1 MQFETRLWSFT
12 QGVRGRIAISVL
24 IGMIAAALGVIRL
37 ALLGWLIGLI
47 FLGQSVD
54 ELVMPIIFAA
64 LVMLMRGIFEHWR
77 TMTAHE
83 TSAIVQKQ
91 LRRRLFD
98 KIVSLGPGYT
108 GRQRSGELV
117 LTLVDGIEQLET
129 YFGEYLPQL
138 FISALT
144 PLMIFAFVAFLD
156 FPVALILLVAA
167 FVALAAP
174 SAWHKFDTKRSLER
188 QQAYAAFASDF
199 LDGIQG
205 LATLKSFGQSGS
217 RTELLKKRSFELF
230 RSTMWVLA
238 TNSLSRGITD
248 TSIAV
253 GAAAGLGYGAY
264 RTMAGEMELTTLL
277 IILMMGVEIFR
288 PLRDLRTVL
297 HQGMVGLS
305 AAQGVYKILDA
316 QPVVLEESSGNSTS
330 RLEPSIDFDSVSF
343 SYPEHSHIVH
353 NCLNFNISKGE
364 RVGIVGSS
372 GCGKSSIVK
381 LLLRFHDPGQGSI
394 SIGGKDLRNIT
405 LDQLR
410 REISV
415 VHQDTFLFHGTIEE
429 NIRMGNPEASETEIT
444 DAAKNANIHEFV
456 TTLPDRYKTI
466 IGEKGIKLSGGQR
479 QRIAIARALLRDTPI
494 LILDE
499 ALSAV
504 DAENEYV
511 IQQALDRLMKNRTT
525 LVLAHRLSSIIKCD
539 RILVMD
545 QGRVVESGH
554 HEALMKKD
562 GIYSA
567 LMNEQVREAELKEL
581 GNGEEESMFVNNGTV
596 EQIDESLRDL
606 PTEGIIKAEGLN
618 WKQLIFELMRHIM
631 PWKGRLLLTFCFGV
645 LRVLAF
651 IGVGIFSALIVL
663 ALKNGTDFTFQL
675 TGLMV
680 VASLSGI
687 LHWIESW
694 VAHDMAFRLLAEM
707 RINVFRKL
715 DKLAPAYLVRRRT
728 GDLMG
733 IATQD
738 VELVEYF
745 FAHTVAPVFVS
756 ILIPLA
762 VITFMTTVSFWMAL
776 ALLPFLL
783 AVGFSPLLMRTK
795 VDLLGSKAREAAG
808 ELSAHAID
816 TIQGIAEIVAFQQGF
831 NRGKVFEELT
841 NRHISLRLPFFRE
854 LTLQT
859 TLLEVLTGWGGLA
872 VVSTGALLTAN
883 GSFDA
888 GLLPLLTIL
897 AMSAFL
903 PVSEIAQIGRQLADT
918 LGATRRVYALE
929 NEPVVIADGDGEAS
943 SDLSSGV
950 SFQNV
955 SFSYPGRSLSV
966 LQNLNFE
973 IHAGKTLALV
983 GPSGAGKTSLAQ
995 LLMRFWDPD
1004 KGSISLNGIELR
1016 DYKLEDLRSRIALV
1030 AQDTYLFNNSLRE
1043 NILVAKPDAT
1053 ELELSEAVKLSA
1065 LSEVVESMPDG
1076 LETIVGERGAS
1087 LSGGQRQRVAIAR
1100 AFLKDAP
1107 FLILDEATSHLD
1119 ALSEHTVHK
1128 ALNLLKTN
1136 RTTIII
1142 AHRLSTIRDA
1152 DTIIVLHEGRMV
1164 ETGTHEELLQKTGL
1178 YRQLVSKQLSG
1189 SGLQGISRRTKI

>member
-47 FLGQSVD
+47 FLGQSAD

-91 LRRRLFD
+91 LRRRLFE
-98 KIVSLGPGYT
+98 KIVTLGPGYT

-117 LTLVDGIEQLET
+117 LTLVDGVEQLET

-138 FISALT
+138 LISALT

-156 FPVALILLVAA
+156 FPVAIILLVAA
-167 FVALAAP
+167 FVSLAAP
-174 SAWHKFDTKRSLER
+174 SLWHKFDTKRSLER

-217 RTELLKKRSFELF
+217 RIDLLKKRSFELF

-248 TSIAV
+248 TAIAV
-253 GAAAGLGYGAY
+253 GAATGLGYGAF
-264 RTMAGEMELTTLL
+264 RVIDGEMELTTLL

-288 PLRDLRTVL
+288 PMRDLRTVL

-316 QPVVLEESSGNSTS
+316 HPVVLEEHSGNSTT

-353 NCLNFNISKGE
+353 DCLNFKINKGE

-381 LLLRFHDPGQGSI
+381 LLLRFHDPVQGSI
-394 SIGGKDLRNIT
+394 TIGENNLKNIS

-429 NIRMGNPEASETEIT
+429 NIRMGRQEAKELEVT
-444 DAAKNANIHEFV
+444 DAAKDANIHEFV
-456 TTLPDRYKTI
+456 TTLPNGYKTI

-479 QRIAIARALLRDTPI
+479 QRIAIARALLKNTPI

-504 DAENEYV
+504 DAENEYI
-511 IQQALDRLMKNRTT
+511 IQQALDRLMKDRTT
-525 LVLAHRLSSIIKCD
+525 LILAHRLSSIIKCD
-539 RILVMD
+539 HILVLD
-545 QGRVVESGH
+545 QGRVVESGPH
-554 HEALMKKD
+554 TDLMKKD

-567 LMNEQVREAELKEL
+567 LMNEQVREAELKRL
-581 GNGEEESMFVNNGTV
+581 VGSQEESMFANNETV
-596 EQIDESLRDL
+596 EDTEKSVLDL

-618 WKQLIFELMRHIM
+618 WKQIIIELMRHIM
-631 PWKGRLLLTFCFGV
+631 PWKGRLFITFCFGV

-651 IGVGIFSALIVL
+651 IGVGVFSALIVL
-663 ALKNGTDFTFQL
+663 ALKNGNDFTFQL

-715 DKLAPAYLVRRRT
+715 DQLAPAYLVRRRT

-756 ILIPLA
+756 ILVPVAVVTALA
-762 VITFMTTVSFWMAL
+762 TVSFWMAL
-776 ALLPFLL
+776 SLMPFLL
-783 AVGFSPLLMRTK
+783 AVGLSPLLMRDK

-816 TIQGIAEIVAFQQGF
+816 TIQGIAEIVAFQQAGHRAKDF
-831 NRGKVFEELT
+831 DNLT
-841 NRHISLRLPFFRE
+841 NRHIAIRLPFFKE
-854 LTLQT
+854 LTMQK

-872 VVSTGALLTAN
+872 VVSTGALLTTS
-883 GSFDA
+883 GSLDA

-918 LGATRRVYALE
+918 MGATRRIYALE
-929 NEPVVIADGDGEAS
+929 NEPVVIDDGTDETPG
-943 SDLSSGV
+943 DLSSGV
-950 SFQNV
+950 CFRNV
-955 SFSYPGRSLSV
+955 SFAYPGRSKRI
-966 LQNLNFE
+966 LQDLNFE
-973 IHAGKTLALV
+973 IPAGRTLALV

-995 LLMRFWDPD
+995 LLMRFWDPE
-1004 KGSISLNGIELR
+1004 KGSITLNGIELK
-1016 DYKLEDLRSRIALV
+1016 DFKLEELRSRVALV

-1043 NILVAKPDAT
+1043 NILVAKPEAT

-1065 LSEVVESMPDG
+1065 LSEVIESLPDG
-1076 LETIVGERGAS
+1076 LDTMVGERGSS
-1087 LSGGQRQRVAIAR
+1087 LSGGQRQRVVIAR

-1128 ALNLLKTN
+1128 SLDLLKTN

-1152 DTIIVLHEGRMV
+1152 DRIIVLNEGEMV
-1164 ETGTHEELLQKTGL
+1164 ETGTHNELLQKTGL

-1189 SGLQGISRRTKI
+1189 SGLKDFKEN

>member
-47 FLGQSVD
+47 FLGQSAD
-54 ELVMPIIFAA
+54 ELVIPIIFAA

-91 LRRRLFD
+91 LRRRLFE

-117 LTLVDGIEQLET
+117 LTLVDGVEQLET

-138 FISALT
+138 LISALT
-144 PLMIFAFVAFLD
+144 PLMIFAFVSFLD
-156 FPVALILLVAA
+156 FPVAIILLVAA
-167 FVALAAP
+167 FVSLAAP
-174 SAWHKFDTKRSLER
+174 SLWHKFDTKRSLER

-217 RTELLKKRSFELF
+217 RIDLLKKRSFELF

-248 TSIAV
+248 TAIAV
-253 GAAAGLGYGAY
+253 GAATGLGYGTF
-264 RTMAGEMELTTLL
+264 RVIDGEMELTTLL

-288 PLRDLRTVL
+288 PMRDLRTVL

-316 QPVVLEESSGNSTS
+316 HPVVLEEHSGNGTS
-330 RLEPSIDFDSVSF
+330 RLEPSIYFDSVSF

-353 NCLNFNISKGE
+353 DCLNFKINKGE

-381 LLLRFHDPGQGSI
+381 LLLRFHDPLQGSI
-394 SIGGKDLRNIT
+394 TIGENDLKNIS

-429 NIRMGNPEASETEIT
+429 NIRIGRQAASELEIT
-444 DAAKNANIHEFV
+444 DAAKDANIHEFV
-456 TTLPDRYKTI
+456 TTLPDGYKTL
-466 IGEKGIKLSGGQR
+466 IGEKSIKLSGGQR
-479 QRIAIARALLRDTPI
+479 QRIAIARALLKNTPI

-504 DAENEYV
+504 DAENEYI
-511 IQQALDRLMKNRTT
+511 IQQALDRLMKDRTT
-525 LVLAHRLSSIIKCD
+525 LILAHRLSSIIKCD
-539 RILVMD
+539 RILVLD
-545 QGRVVESGH
+545 QGRVVESGPH
-554 HEALMKKD
+554 TDLMKKD

-567 LMNEQVREAELKEL
+567 LMNEQVREAELKSL
-581 GNGEEESMFVNNGTV
+581 VGSDEESMFANNEPV
-596 EQIDESLRDL
+596 EDTEKSVLDL

-618 WKQLIFELMRHIM
+618 WKQIIIELMRHIM
-631 PWKGRLLLTFCFGV
+631 PWKGRLFITFCFGV

-651 IGVGIFSALIVL
+651 IGVGVFSALIVL
-663 ALKNGTDFTFQL
+663 ALKNGNDFTFQL

-715 DKLAPAYLVRRRT
+715 DQLAPAYLVRRRT

-756 ILIPLA
+756 ILVPVAVVTALA
-762 VITFMTTVSFWMAL
+762 TVSFWMAL
-776 ALLPFLL
+776 SLMPFLL
-783 AVGFSPLLMRTK
+783 AVGLSPLLMRDK

-816 TIQGIAEIVAFQQGF
+816 TIQGIAEIVAFQQTGHRAKDF
-831 NRGKVFEELT
+831 DNLT
-841 NRHISLRLPFFRE
+841 NRHIAIRLPFFKE
-854 LTLQT
+854 LTMQK

-872 VVSTGALLTAN
+872 VVSTGALLTTS
-883 GSFDA
+883 GSLDA

-918 LGATRRVYALE
+918 MGATRRIYALE
-929 NEPVVIADGDGEAS
+929 NEPVVIDDGTNETAG
-943 SDLSSGV
+943 DLSSGV
-950 SFQNV
+950 CFRNV
-955 SFSYPGRSLSV
+955 SFAYPGRSKRI
-966 LQNLNFE
+966 LQDLNFE
-973 IHAGKTLALV
+973 IPAGRTLALV

-995 LLMRFWDPD
+995 LLMRFWDPE
-1004 KGSISLNGIELR
+1004 KGSITLNGIELK
-1016 DYKLEDLRSRIALV
+1016 DFKLEELRSRVALV

-1043 NILVAKPDAT
+1043 NILVAKPEAT

-1065 LSEVVESMPDG
+1065 LSEVIESLPDG
-1076 LETIVGERGAS
+1076 LETMVGERGSS

-1128 ALNLLKTN
+1128 SLDLLKTN

-1152 DTIIVLHEGRMV
+1152 DRIIVLNEGEMV
-1164 ETGTHEELLQKTGL
+1164 ETGTHNELLQKTGL

-1189 SGLQGISRRTKI
+1189 SGLKNFKES

>member
-1 MQFETRLWSFT
+1 MQFDIRLWSFT
-12 QGVRGRIAISVL
+12 VGVRGRIAFSVL
-24 IGMIAAALGVIRL
+24 IGMLATALGVVRL

-47 FLGQSVD
+47 FLGQSFE
-54 ELVMPIIFAA
+54 ELILPIVLAA
-64 LVMLMRGIFEHWR
+64 FVMLLRGFFEHWR

-83 TSAIVQKQ
+83 TSAIVQQQ
-91 LRRRLFD
+91 LRRRLYD
-98 KIVSLGPGYT
+98 KIVKLGPGYS

-117 LTLVDGIEQLET
+117 LTLVDGVEQLET

-138 FISALT
+138 LISALT

-167 FVALAAP
+167 LVSLVAP
-174 SAWHKFDTKRSLER
+174 TAWHKFDTKRSMER
-188 QQAYAAFASDF
+188 QEAYAAFASDF

-205 LATLKSFGQSGS
+205 LATLKSFGQSES
-217 RTELLKKRSFELF
+217 RMDLLKKRAYDLF

-248 TSIAV
+248 ISIAV
-253 GAAAGLGYGAY
+253 GAATGLGYGTY
-264 RTMAGEMELTTLL
+264 RVIDGEMELSTLL

-288 PLRDLRTVL
+288 PMRDLRTVL
-297 HQGMVGLS
+297 HEGMVGLS

-316 QPVVLEESSGNSTS
+316 EPVVLDQHSEIETT
-330 RLEPSIDFDSVSF
+330 RLEPTIEFESVSF
-343 SYPEHSHIVH
+343 SYPGHTQIVH
-353 NCLNFNISKGE
+353 DCLNFKISKGE
-364 RVGIVGSS
+364 RVGVVGSS

-381 LLLRFHDPGQGSI
+381 LLLRFHDPVEGSI
-394 SIGGKDLRNIT
+394 SIGGKDLRNISF
-405 LDQLR
+405 DKLR
-410 REISV
+410 SQISV
-415 VHQDTFLFHGTIEE
+415 VNQDTFLFHGTIED
-429 NIRMGNPEASETEIT
+429 NIRMGRPEASEIEIS

-456 TTLPDRYKTI
+456 KTLPKGYQTI

-479 QRIAIARALLRDTPI
+479 QRVAIARALLRDTPI

-511 IQQALDRLMKNRTT
+511 IQQALDRLMKDRTT
-525 LVLAHRLSSIIKCD
+525 IVLAHRLSSIIKCD
-539 RILVMD
+539 RILVID
-545 QGRVVESGH
+545 QGKIVESGPH
-554 HEALMKKD
+554 ASLMKKA
-562 GIYSA
+562 GSYSA
-567 LMNEQVREAELKEL
+567 LMTEQVREAETKEL
-581 GNGEEESMFVNNGTV
+581 LSDEEEAVFVDAETE
-596 EQIDESLRDL
+596 EQLEESLLNL

-618 WKQLIFELMRHIM
+618 WKQLIVELMRHIM
-631 PWKGRLLLTFCFGV
+631 PWKGRLVLSFCFGV

-651 IGVGIFSALIVL
+651 IGVGVFSALIVL
-663 ALKNGTDFTFQL
+663 ALKNGSDFTFL
-675 TGLMV
+675 FTGLMI
-680 VASLSGI
+680 VAPLSGI
-687 LHWIESW
+687 LHWLESW

-715 DKLAPAYLVRRRT
+715 DQLAPAYLVRRRT

-756 ILIPLA
+756 ILIPVA
-762 VITFMTTVSFWMAL
+762 VVTVLTTVNFWMAL

-783 AVGFSPLLMRTK
+783 AVCISPFLMRAK
-795 VDLLGSKAREAAG
+795 VDQLGSKAREAAG
-808 ELSAHAID
+808 ELSAHGID
-816 TIQGIAEIVAFQQGF
+816 TIQGLAEIVAFQQESQRANEF
-831 NRGKVFEELT
+831 DSLT
-841 NRHISLRLPFFRE
+841 NRHIQIRLPFFRE
-854 LTLQT
+854 LTLQRT
-859 TLLEVLTGWGGLA
+859 ILEVLTGWGGLA
-872 VVSTGALLTAN
+872 VVCTGALLTTY

-929 NEPVVIADGDGEAS
+929 NEPVLIADGNGLNPE
-943 SDLSSGV
+943 DLSSGF
-950 SFQNV
+950 SFRNV
-955 SFSYPGRSLSV
+955 NFSYSGRSIPV
-966 LQNLNFE
+966 LQNLNFD
-973 IHAGKTLALV
+973 IPVGKTLALV

-995 LLMRFWDPD
+995 LLMRFWDPE
-1004 KGSISLNGIELR
+1004 KGSILLNGIELR
-1016 DYKLEDLRSRIALV
+1016 DFKLEDLRSRIALV

-1043 NILVAKPDAT
+1043 NILVAKPAAT
-1053 ELELSEAVKLSA
+1053 ELEISEAVKLSA
-1065 LSEVVESMPDG
+1065 LSEVIESLPLG
-1076 LETIVGERGAS
+1076 LDTMVGERGAS

-1119 ALSEHTVHK
+1119 ALSENTVHK
-1128 ALNLLKTN
+1128 ALDLLKTN

-1142 AHRLSTIRDA
+1142 AHRLSTIRNA
-1152 DTIIVLHEGRMV
+1152 DQIIVLNKGCMV
-1164 ETGTHEELLQKTGL
+1164 ETGSHQELLQKGGL
-1178 YRQLVSKQLSG
+1178 YRQLVSRQLGVSDVEE
-1189 SGLQGISRRTKI
+1189 LN

>member
-12 QGVRGRIAISVL
+12 QGVRGRIATSVL
-24 IGMIAAALGVIRL
+24 IGMIATALGVIRL

-47 FLGQSVD
+47 FLGQSAE

-91 LRRRLFD
+91 LRRRLFE

-117 LTLVDGIEQLET
+117 LTLVDGVEQLET

-138 FISALT
+138 LISALT

-156 FPVALILLVAA
+156 FPVAIILLVAA
-167 FVALAAP
+167 FVSLAAP
-174 SAWHKFDTKRSLER
+174 SLWHKFDTKRSLER

-217 RTELLKKRSFELF
+217 RIDLLKKRSFELF

-248 TSIAV
+248 TAIAV
-253 GAAAGLGYGAY
+253 GAATGLGYGAF
-264 RTMAGEMELTTLL
+264 RVIDGEMELTTLL

-288 PLRDLRTVL
+288 PMRDLRTVL

-316 QPVVLEESSGNSTS
+316 HPVVLEEHSGNSTT

-353 NCLNFNISKGE
+353 DCLNFKINKGE

-381 LLLRFHDPGQGSI
+381 LLLRFHDPVQGSI
-394 SIGGKDLRNIT
+394 TIGENNLKNIS

-429 NIRMGNPEASETEIT
+429 NIRMGRQEASELEIT
-444 DAAKNANIHEFV
+444 DAAKDANIHEFV
-456 TTLPDRYKTI
+456 TTLPDGYKTI

-479 QRIAIARALLRDTPI
+479 QRIAIARALLKNTPI

-504 DAENEYV
+504 DAENEYI
-511 IQQALDRLMKNRTT
+511 IQQALDRLMKDRTT
-525 LVLAHRLSSIIKCD
+525 LILAHRLSSIIKCD
-539 RILVMD
+539 RIMVLD
-545 QGRVVESGH
+545 QGRVVESGPH
-554 HEALMKKD
+554 TDLMKKD

-567 LMNEQVREAELKEL
+567 LMNEQVREAELKSL
-581 GNGEEESMFVNNGTV
+581 VGSDEESMFANKEPV
-596 EQIDESLRDL
+596 EDTEESVLDL

-618 WKQLIFELMRHIM
+618 WKQIIIELMRHIM
-631 PWKGRLLLTFCFGV
+631 PWKGRLFITFCFGV

-651 IGVGIFSALIVL
+651 IGVGVFSALIVL
-663 ALKNGTDFTFQL
+663 ALKNGNDFTFQL

-715 DKLAPAYLVRRRT
+715 DQLAPAYLVRRRT

-756 ILIPLA
+756 ILVPVAVVTALA
-762 VITFMTTVSFWMAL
+762 TVSFWMAL
-776 ALLPFLL
+776 SLMPFLL
-783 AVGFSPLLMRTK
+783 AVGLSPLLMRDK

-816 TIQGIAEIVAFQQGF
+816 TIQGIAEIVAFQQAGHRAKDF
-831 NRGKVFEELT
+831 DNLT
-841 NRHISLRLPFFRE
+841 NRHIAIRLPFFKE
-854 LTLQT
+854 LTMQK

-872 VVSTGALLTAN
+872 VVSTGALLTTS
-883 GSFDA
+883 GSLDA

-918 LGATRRVYALE
+918 MGATRRIYALE
-929 NEPVVIADGDGEAS
+929 NEPVVIDDGTNETPG
-943 SDLSSGV
+943 DLSSGV
-950 SFQNV
+950 CFRNV
-955 SFSYPGRSLSV
+955 SFAYPGRSKRI
-966 LQNLNFE
+966 LQDLNFE
-973 IHAGKTLALV
+973 IPAGRTLALV

-995 LLMRFWDPD
+995 LLMRFWDPE
-1004 KGSISLNGIELR
+1004 KGSITLNGIELK
-1016 DYKLEDLRSRIALV
+1016 DFKLEELRSRVALV

-1043 NILVAKPDAT
+1043 NILVAKPEAT

-1065 LSEVVESMPDG
+1065 LSEVIESLPDG
-1076 LETIVGERGAS
+1076 LDTMVGERGSS

-1128 ALNLLKTN
+1128 SLDLLKTN

-1152 DTIIVLHEGRMV
+1152 DRIIVLNEGEMV
-1164 ETGTHEELLQKTGL
+1164 ETGTHNELLQKTGL
-1178 YRQLVSKQLSG
+1178 YRQLVSKQLGG
-1189 SGLQGISRRTKI
+1189 SGLKDHKEN

>member
-47 FLGQSVD
+47 FLGQSAD

-316 QPVVLEESSGNSTS
+316 QPVVLEEHSGNSTT

-381 LLLRFHDPGQGSI
+381 LLLRFHDPGQEGSI

-415 VHQDTFLFHGTIEE
+415 VHQYTFLFHGTIEE

-444 DAAKNANIHEFV
+444 DAARNANIHEFV

-581 GNGEEESMFVNNGTV
+581 VNGEEESMFVNNGTV

-618 WKQLIFELMRHIM
+618 WKQLIVELMRHIM

-756 ILIPLA
+756 ILIPVA
-762 VITFMTTVSFWMAL
+762 VITVMTTVSFWMAL
-776 ALLPFLL
+776 TLLPFLL
-783 AVGFSPLLMRTK
+783 AVGFSPLLMRGK
-795 VDLLGSKAREAAG
+795 VDRLGSKAREAAG

-943 SDLSSGV
+943 SDLSSGF
-950 SFQNV
+950 SFQNF
-955 SFSYPGRSLSV
+955 SFSYPGRSIRA

-973 IHAGKTLALV
+973 IPVGKTLALV

-1152 DTIIVLHEGRMV
+1152 DRIIVLNEGRMV

-1189 SGLQGISRRTKI
+1189 SGLKDSKEN

>member
-1 MQFETRLWSFT
+1 MQFDIRLWSFT
-12 QGVRGRIAISVL
+12 VGVRGRIAFSVL
-24 IGMIAAALGVIRL
+24 IGMIATALGVVRL

-47 FLGQSVD
+47 FLGQSFE
-54 ELVMPIIFAA
+54 ELILPIVLAA
-64 LVMLMRGIFEHWR
+64 FVMLLRGFFEHWR

-83 TSAIVQKQ
+83 TSAIVQQQ
-91 LRRRLFD
+91 LRRRLYD
-98 KIVSLGPGYT
+98 KIVKLGPGYS

-117 LTLVDGIEQLET
+117 LTLVDGVEQLET

-138 FISALT
+138 LISALT

-167 FVALAAP
+167 LVSLVAP
-174 SAWHKFDTKRSLER
+174 TAWHKFDTKRSMER
-188 QQAYAAFASDF
+188 QEAYAAFASDF

-205 LATLKSFGQSGS
+205 LATLKSFGQSES
-217 RTELLKKRSFELF
+217 RMDLLKKRAYDLF

-248 TSIAV
+248 ISIAV
-253 GAAAGLGYGAY
+253 GAATGLGYGTY
-264 RTMAGEMELTTLL
+264 RVIDGEMELSTLL

-288 PLRDLRTVL
+288 PMRDLRTVL
-297 HQGMVGLS
+297 HEGMVGLS

-316 QPVVLEESSGNSTS
+316 EPVVLDQHSEIETT
-330 RLEPSIDFDSVSF
+330 RLEPTIEFESVSF
-343 SYPEHSHIVH
+343 SYPGHTQIVH
-353 NCLNFNISKGE
+353 DCLNFKISKGE
-364 RVGIVGSS
+364 RVGVVGSS

-381 LLLRFHDPGQGSI
+381 LLLRFHDPVEGSI
-394 SIGGKDLRNIT
+394 SIGGKDLRNISF
-405 LDQLR
+405 DKLR
-410 REISV
+410 SQISV
-415 VHQDTFLFHGTIEE
+415 VNQDTFLFHGTIED
-429 NIRMGNPEASETEIT
+429 NIRMGRPEASEIEIS

-456 TTLPDRYKTI
+456 KTLPKGYQTI

-479 QRIAIARALLRDTPI
+479 QRVAIARALLRDTPI

-511 IQQALDRLMKNRTT
+511 IQQALDRLMKDRTT
-525 LVLAHRLSSIIKCD
+525 IVLAHRLSSIIKCD
-539 RILVMD
+539 RILVID
-545 QGRVVESGH
+545 QGKIVESGPH
-554 HEALMKKD
+554 ASLMKKA
-562 GIYSA
+562 GSYSA
-567 LMNEQVREAELKEL
+567 LMTEQVREAETKEL
-581 GNGEEESMFVNNGTV
+581 LSDVDEAVFVDAETEEQLEESLLN
-596 EQIDESLRDL
+596 L

-618 WKQLIFELMRHIM
+618 WKQLIVELMRHIM
-631 PWKGRLLLTFCFGV
+631 PWKGRLVLTFCFGV

-651 IGVGIFSALIVL
+651 IGVGVFSALIVL
-663 ALKNGTDFTFQL
+663 ALKNGSDFTFL
-675 TGLMV
+675 FTGLMI
-680 VASLSGI
+680 VAPLSGI
-687 LHWIESW
+687 LHWLESW

-715 DKLAPAYLVRRRT
+715 DQLAPAYLVRRRT

-756 ILIPLA
+756 ILIPVA
-762 VITFMTTVSFWMAL
+762 VVTVLTTVNFWMAL

-783 AVGFSPLLMRTK
+783 AVCISPFLMRAK
-795 VDLLGSKAREAAG
+795 VDQLGSKAREAAG
-808 ELSAHAID
+808 ELSAHGID
-816 TIQGIAEIVAFQQGF
+816 TIQGLAEIVAFQQESQRANEF
-831 NRGKVFEELT
+831 DSLT
-841 NRHISLRLPFFRE
+841 NRHIQIRLPFFRE
-854 LTLQT
+854 LTLQRT
-859 TLLEVLTGWGGLA
+859 ILEVLTGWGGLA
-872 VVSTGALLTAN
+872 VVCTGALLTTY

-929 NEPVVIADGDGEAS
+929 NEPVLIADGNGLNPE
-943 SDLSSGV
+943 DLSSGF
-950 SFQNV
+950 SFRNV
-955 SFSYPGRSLSV
+955 NFSYSGRSIPV
-966 LQNLNFE
+966 LQNLNFD
-973 IHAGKTLALV
+973 IPVGKTLALV

-995 LLMRFWDPD
+995 LLMRFWDPE
-1004 KGSISLNGIELR
+1004 KGSILLNGIELR
-1016 DYKLEDLRSRIALV
+1016 DFKLEDLRSRIALV

-1043 NILVAKPDAT
+1043 NILVAKPAAT
-1053 ELELSEAVKLSA
+1053 ELEISEAVKLSA
-1065 LSEVVESMPDG
+1065 LSEVIESLPLG
-1076 LETIVGERGAS
+1076 LDTMVGERGAS

-1119 ALSEHTVHK
+1119 ALSENTVHK
-1128 ALNLLKTN
+1128 ALDLLKTN

-1142 AHRLSTIRDA
+1142 AHRLSTIRNA
-1152 DTIIVLHEGRMV
+1152 DQIIVLNKGCMV
-1164 ETGTHEELLQKTGL
+1164 ETGSHQELLQKGGL
-1178 YRQLVSKQLSG
+1178 YRQLVSRQLGVSG
-1189 SGLQGISRRTKI
+1189 VEELN

>member
-1 MQFETRLWSFT
+1 MQFESRLWSFT
-12 QGVRGRIAISVL
+12 QGVRGRIAISVV

-64 LVMLMRGIFEHWR
+64 LVMLIRGIFEHWR

-264 RTMAGEMELTTLL
+264 RTMAGEMELSTLL

-316 QPVVLEESSGNSTS
+316 QPVVLEEYSENSTT

-394 SIGGKDLRNIT
+394 SIGGKDLRNIS

-429 NIRMGNPEASETEIT
+429 NIRMGNPEANETEIT
-444 DAAKNANIHEFV
+444 NAAKNANIHEFV

-539 RILVMD
+539 RIMVMD

-554 HEALMKKD
+554 HEALMNKD
-562 GIYSA
+562 GIY
-567 LMNEQVREAELKEL
+567 
-581 GNGEEESMFVNNGTV
+581 
-596 EQIDESLRDL
+596 
-606 PTEGIIKAEGLN
+606 
-618 WKQLIFELMRHIM
+618 
-631 PWKGRLLLTFCFGV
+631 
-645 LRVLAF
+645 
-651 IGVGIFSALIVL
+651 
-663 ALKNGTDFTFQL
+663 
-675 TGLMV
+675 
-680 VASLSGI
+680 
-687 LHWIESW
+687 
-694 VAHDMAFRLLAEM
+694 
-707 RINVFRKL
+707 
-715 DKLAPAYLVRRRT
+715 
-728 GDLMG
+728 
-733 IATQD
+733 
-738 VELVEYF
+738 
-745 FAHTVAPVFVS
+745 
-756 ILIPLA
+756 
-762 VITFMTTVSFWMAL
+762 
-776 ALLPFLL
+776 
-783 AVGFSPLLMRTK
+783 
-795 VDLLGSKAREAAG
+795 
-808 ELSAHAID
+808 
-816 TIQGIAEIVAFQQGF
+816 
-831 NRGKVFEELT
+831 
-841 NRHISLRLPFFRE
+841 
-854 LTLQT
+854 
-859 TLLEVLTGWGGLA
+859 
-872 VVSTGALLTAN
+872 
-883 GSFDA
+883 
-888 GLLPLLTIL
+888 
-897 AMSAFL
+897 
-903 PVSEIAQIGRQLADT
+903 
-918 LGATRRVYALE
+918 
-929 NEPVVIADGDGEAS
+929 
-943 SDLSSGV
+943 
-950 SFQNV
+950 
-955 SFSYPGRSLSV
+955 
-966 LQNLNFE
+966 
-973 IHAGKTLALV
+973 
-983 GPSGAGKTSLAQ
+983 
-995 LLMRFWDPD
+995 
-1004 KGSISLNGIELR
+1004 
-1016 DYKLEDLRSRIALV
+1016 
-1030 AQDTYLFNNSLRE
+1030 
-1043 NILVAKPDAT
+1043 
-1053 ELELSEAVKLSA
+1053 
-1065 LSEVVESMPDG
+1065 
-1076 LETIVGERGAS
+1076 
-1087 LSGGQRQRVAIAR
+1087 
-1100 AFLKDAP
+1100 
-1107 FLILDEATSHLD
+1107 
-1119 ALSEHTVHK
+1119 
-1128 ALNLLKTN
+1128 
-1136 RTTIII
+1136 
-1142 AHRLSTIRDA
+1142 
-1152 DTIIVLHEGRMV
+1152 
-1164 ETGTHEELLQKTGL
+1164 
-1178 YRQLVSKQLSG
+1178 
-1189 SGLQGISRRTKI
+1189 

>member
-1 MQFETRLWSFT
+1 
-12 QGVRGRIAISVL
+12 
-24 IGMIAAALGVIRL
+24 MIAAALGVIRL

-47 FLGQSVD
+47 FLGQSAD

-316 QPVVLEESSGNSTS
+316 QPVVLEEHSGNSTT

-444 DAAKNANIHEFV
+444 DAARNANIHEFV

-675 TGLMV
+675 IGLMV

-756 ILIPLA
+756 ILIPAA
-762 VITFMTTVSFWMAL
+762 VITVMTTVSFWMAL
-776 ALLPFLL
+776 TLLPFLL
-783 AVGFSPLLMRTK
+783 AVGFSPLLMRGK
-795 VDLLGSKAREAAG
+795 VDRLGSKAREAAG

-943 SDLSSGV
+943 SDLSSGC

-955 SFSYPGRSLSV
+955 SFSYPGRSIRV

-973 IHAGKTLALV
+973 IPVGKTLALV

-1119 ALSEHTVHK
+1119 ALSEHTVHR

-1152 DTIIVLHEGRMV
+1152 DRIIVLHEGRMV
-1164 ETGTHEELLQKTGL
+1164 ETGTHNELLQKTGL

-1189 SGLQGISRRTKI
+1189 SGLKDFKES

>member
-47 FLGQSVD
+47 FLGQSAD

-167 FVALAAP
+167 FVSLAAP

-205 LATLKSFGQSGS
+205 LSTLKSFGQSGS

-316 QPVVLEESSGNSTS
+316 QPVVLEESSGNSTT

-444 DAAKNANIHEFV
+444 DAARNANIHEFV

-511 IQQALDRLMKNRTT
+511 IQQALDGLMKNRTT

-581 GNGEEESMFVNNGTV
+581 VNGEEESMFVNNGTV

-618 WKQLIFELMRHIM
+618 WKQLIVELMRHIM

-756 ILIPLA
+756 IIIPLA

-776 ALLPFLL
+776 TLLPFLL
-783 AVGFSPLLMRTK
+783 AVGFSPLLMRGK
-795 VDLLGSKAREAAG
+795 VDRLGSKAREAAG

-872 VVSTGALLTAN
+872 VVCTGALLTAN

-943 SDLSSGV
+943 SDLSSGF

-955 SFSYPGRSLSV
+955 SFSYPGRSIRV

-973 IHAGKTLALV
+973 IPVGKTLALV

-1004 KGSISLNGIELR
+1004 KGFISLNGIELR

-1053 ELELSEAVKLSA
+1053 DTELSEAVKLSA

-1152 DTIIVLHEGRMV
+1152 DRIIVLNEGRMV
-1164 ETGTHEELLQKTGL
+1164 ETGTHKELLQKTGL

-1189 SGLQGISRRTKI
+1189 SGLKDFKES

>member
-1 MQFETRLWSFT
+1 MQFEARLWSFT
-12 QGVRGRIAISVL
+12 EGVRGRIVISVL
-24 IGMIAAALGVIRL
+24 IGMIATALGVIRL

-47 FLGQSVD
+47 FLGRSTD
-54 ELVMPIIFAA
+54 ELILPIIFAA
-64 LVMLMRGIFEHWR
+64 LVMLLRCVFEHWR

-83 TSAIVQKQ
+83 TSAIVQQQ

-98 KIVSLGPGYT
+98 KIIKLGPGYA

-117 LTLVDGIEQLET
+117 LILVDGVEQLET

-138 FISALT
+138 LISALT
-144 PLMIFAFVAFLD
+144 PLMIFAYVAFLD
-156 FPVALILLVAA
+156 LPVALILLAAA
-167 FVALAAP
+167 FISLLAP
-174 SAWHKFDTKRSLER
+174 SVWHKIDTKSSLDR
-188 QQAYAAFASDF
+188 QEAYAAFASDF

-205 LATLKSFGQSGS
+205 LATLKSFGQSES
-217 RTELLKKRSFELF
+217 RINLLKKRSFELF

-248 TSIAV
+248 TAIAV
-253 GAAAGLGYGAY
+253 GAAAGLGYGTF
-264 RTMAGEMELTTLL
+264 RVLDGEMELTTLL

-288 PLRDLRTVL
+288 PMRDLRTVL

-305 AAQGVYKILDA
+305 AAHGVYKILDA
-316 QPVVLEESSGNSTS
+316 EPVVLEEQSANNII
-330 RLEPSIDFDSVSF
+330 RLEPSINFDSVSF
-343 SYPEHSHIVH
+343 SYPEHNHIVH
-353 NCLNFNISKGE
+353 DSLNFNICKGE
-364 RVGIVGSS
+364 RVGIVGAS
-372 GCGKSSIVK
+372 GCGKSSLVK
-381 LLLRFHDPGQGSI
+381 LLLRFHDPVQGSV
-394 SIGGKDLRNIT
+394 SIGGKDLRSLSFNQI
-405 LDQLR
+405 R
-410 REISV
+410 NKISV

-429 NIRMGNPEASETEIT
+429 NIRMGRQNASEFEII
-444 DAAKNANIHEFV
+444 DAAINANIHDFV
-456 TTLPDRYKTI
+456 TTLPDGYKTI

-479 QRIAIARALLRDTPI
+479 QRIAIARALLKDTPI

-504 DAENEYV
+504 DAENEYI
-511 IQQALDRLMKNRTT
+511 IQQALDRLMKDRTT
-525 LVLAHRLSSIIKCD
+525 LILAHRLSSVIKCD
-539 RILVMD
+539 RILVLD
-545 QGRVVESGH
+545 QGKVVESGPH
-554 HEALMKKD
+554 AALMKTN

-567 LMNEQVREAELKEL
+567 LMSEQVSETGSKDLIADEKDSISAGDGPVEKL
-581 GNGEEESMFVNNGTV
+581 EES
-596 EQIDESLRDL
+596 ILDL

-618 WKQLIFELMRHIM
+618 WKQLIVELMRHIM
-631 PWKGRLLLTFCFGV
+631 PWKGRLILTFCFGV

-663 ALKNGTDFTFQL
+663 ALKNGNDFNQQL
-675 TGLMV
+675 IGLFV

-687 LHWIESW
+687 LHWLESW

-715 DKLAPAYLVRRRT
+715 DQLAPAYLVRRRT

-756 ILIPLA
+756 ILIPVAVVTVLA
-762 VITFMTTVSFWMAL
+762 TVNFWLAL
-776 ALLPFLL
+776 VLLPFLF
-783 AVGFSPLLMRTK
+783 AVGLSPLLMRSK

-816 TIQGIAEIVAFQQGF
+816 SIQGIAEIVAFQQAEH
-831 NRGKVFEELT
+831 RAQVFDKLT
-841 NRHISLRLPFFRE
+841 NRHISIRLPFFRE
-854 LTLQT
+854 LTMQRS
-859 TLLEVLTGWGGLA
+859 LLEVLTGWGGLA
-872 VVSTGALLTAN
+872 VVCTGAVLTNN
-883 GSFDA
+883 GFIDA

-918 LGATRRVYALE
+918 LGATRRIYALE
-929 NEPVVIADGDGEAS
+929 KEPVLIADGDGEK
-943 SDLSSGV
+943 SGDF
-950 SFQNV
+950 SFGFSFRNV
-955 SFSYPGRSLSV
+955 SFSYPGRSTRV
-966 LQNLNFE
+966 LKNLNFDVP
-973 IHAGKTLALV
+973 AGKTLALV
-983 GPSGAGKTSLAQ
+983 GPSGAGKTSLSQ

-1004 KGSISLNGIELR
+1004 NGTISLNGTELR

-1043 NILVAKPDAT
+1043 NILVARPNAT
-1053 ELELSEAVKLSA
+1053 ELELNEAVKFSA
-1065 LSEVVESMPDG
+1065 LSEVIESLPEG
-1076 LETIVGERGAS
+1076 LDTMVGERGAS

-1119 ALSEHTVHK
+1119 ALSENTVHK
-1128 ALNLLKTN
+1128 ALDLLKTN
-1136 RTTIII
+1136 RTTII
-1142 AHRLSTIRDA
+1142 
-1152 DTIIVLHEGRMV
+1152 
-1164 ETGTHEELLQKTGL
+1164 
-1178 YRQLVSKQLSG
+1178 
-1189 SGLQGISRRTKI
+1189 

>member
-1 MQFETRLWSFT
+1 MQFDIRLWSFT
-12 QGVRGRIAISVL
+12 VGVRGRIAFSVL
-24 IGMIAAALGVIRL
+24 IGMLATALGVVRL

-47 FLGQSVD
+47 FLGQSFE
-54 ELVMPIIFAA
+54 ELILPIVLAA
-64 LVMLMRGIFEHWR
+64 FVMLLRGFFEHWR

-83 TSAIVQKQ
+83 TSAIVQQQ
-91 LRRRLFD
+91 LRRRLYD
-98 KIVSLGPGYT
+98 KIVKLGPGYS

-117 LTLVDGIEQLET
+117 LTLVDGVEQLET

-138 FISALT
+138 LISALT

-167 FVALAAP
+167 LVSLVAP
-174 SAWHKFDTKRSLER
+174 TAWHKFDTKRSMER
-188 QQAYAAFASDF
+188 QEAYAAFASDF

-205 LATLKSFGQSGS
+205 LATLKSFGQSES
-217 RTELLKKRSFELF
+217 RMDLLKKRAYDLF

-248 TSIAV
+248 ISIAV
-253 GAAAGLGYGAY
+253 GAATGLGYGTY
-264 RTMAGEMELTTLL
+264 RVIDGEMELSTLL

-288 PLRDLRTVL
+288 PMRDLRTVL
-297 HQGMVGLS
+297 HEGMVGLS

-316 QPVVLEESSGNSTS
+316 EPVVLDQHSEIETT
-330 RLEPSIDFDSVSF
+330 RLEPTIEFESVSF
-343 SYPEHSHIVH
+343 SYPGHTQIVH
-353 NCLNFNISKGE
+353 DCLNFKISKGE
-364 RVGIVGSS
+364 RVGVVGSS

-381 LLLRFHDPGQGSI
+381 LLLRFHDPVEGSI
-394 SIGGKDLRNIT
+394 SIGGKDLRNISF
-405 LDQLR
+405 DKLR
-410 REISV
+410 SEISV
-415 VHQDTFLFHGTIEE
+415 VNQDTFLFHGTIED
-429 NIRMGNPEASETEIT
+429 NIRMGRPEASEIEIS

-456 TTLPDRYKTI
+456 KTLPKGYQTI

-479 QRIAIARALLRDTPI
+479 QRVAIARALLRDTPI

-511 IQQALDRLMKNRTT
+511 IQQALDRLMKDRTT
-525 LVLAHRLSSIIKCD
+525 IVLAHRLSSIIKCD
-539 RILVMD
+539 RILVID
-545 QGRVVESGH
+545 QGKIVESGPH
-554 HEALMKKD
+554 ANLMKKA

-567 LMNEQVREAELKEL
+567 LMTEQVREAETKEL
-581 GNGEEESMFVNNGTV
+581 LSDEEEAVFVDAETE
-596 EQIDESLRDL
+596 EQLEESLLNL

-618 WKQLIFELMRHIM
+618 WKQLIVELMRHIM
-631 PWKGRLLLTFCFGV
+631 PWKGRLVLTFCFGV

-651 IGVGIFSALIVL
+651 IGVGVFSALIVL
-663 ALKNGTDFTFQL
+663 ALKNGSDFTFL
-675 TGLMV
+675 FTGLMI
-680 VASLSGI
+680 VAPLSGI
-687 LHWIESW
+687 LHWLESW

-715 DKLAPAYLVRRRT
+715 DQLAPAYLVRRRT

-756 ILIPLA
+756 ILIPVA
-762 VITFMTTVSFWMAL
+762 VVTVLTTVNFWMAL

-783 AVGFSPLLMRTK
+783 AVCISPFLMRAK
-795 VDLLGSKAREAAG
+795 VDQLGSKAREAAG
-808 ELSAHAID
+808 ELSAHGID
-816 TIQGIAEIVAFQQGF
+816 TIQGLAEIVAFQQESQRANEF
-831 NRGKVFEELT
+831 DSLT
-841 NRHISLRLPFFRE
+841 NRHIQIRLPFFRE
-854 LTLQT
+854 LTLQRT
-859 TLLEVLTGWGGLA
+859 ILEVLTGWGGLA
-872 VVSTGALLTAN
+872 VVCTGALLTTY

-929 NEPVVIADGDGEAS
+929 NEPVLIADGNGLNPE
-943 SDLSSGV
+943 DLSSGF
-950 SFQNV
+950 SFRNV
-955 SFSYPGRSLSV
+955 NFSYSGRSIPV
-966 LQNLNFE
+966 LQNLNFD
-973 IHAGKTLALV
+973 IPVGKTLALV

-995 LLMRFWDPD
+995 LLMRFWDPE
-1004 KGSISLNGIELR
+1004 KGSILLNGIELR
-1016 DYKLEDLRSRIALV
+1016 DFKLEDLRSRIALV

-1043 NILVAKPDAT
+1043 NILVAKPAAT
-1053 ELELSEAVKLSA
+1053 ELEISEAVKLSA
-1065 LSEVVESMPDG
+1065 LSEVIESLPLG
-1076 LETIVGERGAS
+1076 LDTMVGERGAS

-1119 ALSEHTVHK
+1119 ALSENTVHK
-1128 ALNLLKTN
+1128 ALDLLKTN

-1142 AHRLSTIRDA
+1142 AHRLSTIRNA
-1152 DTIIVLHEGRMV
+1152 DQIIVLNKGCMV
-1164 ETGTHEELLQKTGL
+1164 ETGSHQELLQKGGL
-1178 YRQLVSKQLSG
+1178 YRQLVSRQLGVSDVEE
-1189 SGLQGISRRTKI
+1189 LN

>member
-12 QGVRGRIAISVL
+12 QGVRGRIAISVV

-54 ELVMPIIFAA
+54 ELVIPIIFAA
-64 LVMLMRGIFEHWR
+64 LVMLIRGIFEHWR

-264 RTMAGEMELTTLL
+264 RTMAGEMELSTLL

-316 QPVVLEESSGNSTS
+316 QPVVLEEYSENSTT

-394 SIGGKDLRNIT
+394 SIGGKDLRNIS

-429 NIRMGNPEASETEIT
+429 NIRMGNPEANETEIT
-444 DAAKNANIHEFV
+444 NAAKNANIHEFV

-539 RILVMD
+539 RIMVMD

-567 LMNEQVREAELKEL
+567 LMSEQVREAELKEL
-581 GNGEEESMFVNNGTV
+581 VNDEEESIFVNNGTV
-596 EQIDESLRDL
+596 EQTDESLRDL

-618 WKQLIFELMRHIM
+618 WKQLILELMSHIM

-756 ILIPLA
+756 ILIPVA
-762 VITFMTTVSFWMAL
+762 VITVMTTVSFWMAL

-783 AVGFSPLLMRTK
+783 AVGFSPLLMRAK

-872 VVSTGALLTAN
+872 VVSTGAMLTAN

-929 NEPVVIADGDGEAS
+929 NEPVVIADGAGEAS

-1004 KGSISLNGIELR
+1004 KGSISLNGIELK
-1016 DYKLEDLRSRIALV
+1016 DYKLDDLRSRIALV

-1053 ELELSEAVKLSA
+1053 ELELSEAVKMSA

-1119 ALSEHTVHK
+1119 ALSENTVHK

-1152 DTIIVLHEGRMV
+1152 DRIIVLHEGRMV

-1189 SGLQGISRRTKI
+1189 SGFKNHKVANF

>member
-47 FLGQSVD
+47 FLGQSAD

-117 LTLVDGIEQLET
+117 LTLVDGVEQLET

-138 FISALT
+138 LISALT
-144 PLMIFAFVAFLD
+144 PLMIFAFVSFLD
-156 FPVALILLVAA
+156 FPVAIILLIAA
-167 FVALAAP
+167 FVSLAAP
-174 SAWHKFDTKRSLER
+174 SLWHKFDTKRSLER

-217 RTELLKKRSFELF
+217 RIDLLKKRSFELF

-248 TSIAV
+248 TAIAV
-253 GAAAGLGYGAY
+253 GAATGLGYGAF
-264 RTMAGEMELTTLL
+264 RVIDGEMELTTLL

-288 PLRDLRTVL
+288 PMRDLRTVL

-316 QPVVLEESSGNSTS
+316 HPVVLEEYSGNSTT
-330 RLEPSIDFDSVSF
+330 RLEPSIDFNSVSF

-353 NCLNFNISKGE
+353 DCLNFKINKGE

-381 LLLRFHDPGQGSI
+381 LLLRFNDPVLGSI
-394 SIGGKDLRNIT
+394 TIGENDLKNIS

-429 NIRMGNPEASETEIT
+429 NIRMGRQEASETEIT
-444 DAAKNANIHEFV
+444 DAAKDANIHEFV
-456 TTLPDRYKTI
+456 TTLPDGYKTI

-479 QRIAIARALLRDTPI
+479 QRIAIARALLKNTPI

-504 DAENEYV
+504 DAENEYI
-511 IQQALDRLMKNRTT
+511 IQQALDRLMKDRTT
-525 LVLAHRLSSIIKCD
+525 LILAHRLSSIIKCD
-539 RILVMD
+539 HILVLD
-545 QGRVVESGH
+545 QGRVVESGPH
-554 HEALMKKD
+554 TDLMKKD

-567 LMNEQVREAELKEL
+567 LMNEQVREAELKRL
-581 GNGEEESMFVNNGTV
+581 VGSQEESMFANDKPV
-596 EQIDESLRDL
+596 EDTEKSVLDI

-618 WKQLIFELMRHIM
+618 WKQIIIELMLHIM
-631 PWKGRLLLTFCFGV
+631 PWKGRLFITFCFGI

-651 IGVGIFSALIVL
+651 IGVGVFSALIVL
-663 ALKNGTDFTFQL
+663 ALKNGNDFTFQL

-715 DKLAPAYLVRRRT
+715 DQLAPAYLVRRRT

-756 ILIPLA
+756 ILVPVAVVTALA
-762 VITFMTTVSFWMAL
+762 TVSFWMAL
-776 ALLPFLL
+776 SLMPFLL
-783 AVGFSPLLMRTK
+783 AVGLSPLLMRDK

-816 TIQGIAEIVAFQQGF
+816 TIQGIAEIVAFQQAGHRAKDF
-831 NRGKVFEELT
+831 DNLT
-841 NRHISLRLPFFRE
+841 NRHIAIRLPFFKE
-854 LTLQT
+854 LTMQK

-872 VVSTGALLTAN
+872 VVSTGALLTTS
-883 GSFDA
+883 GSLDA

-918 LGATRRVYALE
+918 MGATRRIYALE
-929 NEPVVIADGDGEAS
+929 NEPVVIDDGTNETAG
-943 SDLSSGV
+943 DLSSGV
-950 SFQNV
+950 CFRNV
-955 SFSYPGRSLSV
+955 SFAYPGRSKRI
-966 LQNLNFE
+966 LQDLNFE
-973 IHAGKTLALV
+973 IPAGRTLALV

-995 LLMRFWDPD
+995 LLMRFWDPE
-1004 KGSISLNGIELR
+1004 KGSITLNGIQLK
-1016 DYKLEDLRSRIALV
+1016 DFKLEELRSRVALV

-1043 NILVAKPDAT
+1043 NILVAKPEAT

-1065 LSEVVESMPDG
+1065 LSEVIESLPDG
-1076 LETIVGERGAS
+1076 LDTMVGERGSS

-1128 ALNLLKTN
+1128 SLDLLKTN

-1152 DTIIVLHEGRMV
+1152 DRIIVLSEGVMV
-1164 ETGTHEELLQKTGL
+1164 ETGTHNELLQKTGL

-1189 SGLQGISRRTKI
+1189 SGLKDFKEN